1 MRNYLQKRLLS
12 VRITEN
18 RYAQCV
24 HASTLIPPD
33 APQCG
38 FILLKT
44 SIEDFLQITMVTNIG
59 ILIII
64 DKVRSHSQNQIQAM
78 HGFNMFARIKLT

>member
-1 MRNYLQKRLLS
+1 MTIIN
-12 VRITEN
+12 VTITVKN

-38 FILLKT
+38 FILVKT

-64 DKVRSHSQNQIQAM
+64 DKVRFHSQKSNTSNAW
-78 HGFNMFARIKLT
+78 F

>member
-1 MRNYLQKRLLS
+1 MYNCNL
-12 VRITEN
+12 TESGKN

-38 FILLKT
+38 FILVKT

-64 DKVRSHSQNQIQAM
+64 DKVRSHSQKSNTSNAW
-78 HGFNMFARIKLT
+78 F

>member
-1 MRNYLQKRLLS
+1 MLVTCVCINSKVQADVEKAQTKQK
-12 VRITEN
+12 N

-24 HASTLIPPD
+24 HASTLILPD

-38 FILLKT
+38 FTLVKT

-64 DKVRSHSQNQIQAM
+64 DKVRSHSQKSNTSNAW
-78 HGFNMFARIKLT
+78 F

>member
-1 MRNYLQKRLLS
+1 MEIIDR
-12 VRITEN
+12 
-18 RYAQCV
+18 
-24 HASTLIPPD
+24 HAPLKIGTHSAYMSTLIPPD

-38 FILLKT
+38 FILVKT
-44 SIEDFLQITMVTNIG
+44 SIENFLQITMVTNIG